1 MTAEIEAAIICDQL
15 ECVPVNRHQE
25 ELNMKKTFIIS
36 IIAGLSIL
44 SVGCG
49 TVESSSSKTEKAS
62 VAEKTIETTTALEE
76 ETTAAAE
83 TTAEPT
89 TSEAVVSNTEDQ
101 AAPVENDTVEPA
113 YDDTYGYKLILPE
126 GSFSFPELFYHGL
139 ANITPEDKA
148 YCLIQ
153 KDGAAGH
160 SYYELYVR
168 SDDGETW
175 SDCGVYDE
183 ASGEKFRFSLEDGRI
198 LVFSYH
204 TAYCEAYPAVFV
216 YELNGDKLV
225 RTDCQDIFADIKLDD
240 GSSLKSDGNYDFSA
254 EYNAGYSF
262 SFTITDKDT
271 GASYSAVNELDPETF
286 AIVK

>member
-1 MTAEIEAAIICDQL
+1 
-15 ECVPVNRHQE
+15 
-25 ELNMKKTFIIS
+25 MKKAFIIS
-36 IIAGLSIL
+36 IIAGLSML

-49 TVESSSSKTEKAS
+49 TVESSSSSSRNEKAS
-62 VAEKTIETTTALEE
+62 VAEETSEATTAAGEETTTVAETTVEPTTADLQVSDTDPA
-76 ETTAAAE
+76 ETTAAND
-83 TTAEPT
+83 T
-89 TSEAVVSNTEDQ
+89 
-101 AAPVENDTVEPA
+101 AAPS
-113 YDDTYGYKLILPE
+113 YDDSYGYKFTLPE
-126 GSFSFPELFYHGL
+126 GSFSFPELFYHGF

-175 SDCGVYDE
+175 NDCGVYDE
-183 ASGEKFRFSLEDGRI
+183 ASGEKYRFSLEDGRI

-204 TAYCEAYPAVFV
+204 TAYCEAYPTTFV

-225 RTDCQDIFADIKLDD
+225 RTDCKDIFADIKLDD
-240 GSSLKSDGNYDFSA
+240 GSSLKNDGNYDFKA